1 MKRPWK
7 ALKFL
12 GLLVQEPC
20 TSLRIHIVALLPVD
34 SASNKCAHLYYSWMI
49 QLTPNCKRLQIMV
62 VCNRWSSSTNTMFL
76 VLHLLHDS
84 TRMLPAAV
92 FEENL
97 HQYASARFW
106 LLNPTDVSPRSQK
119 PWGSASANAR
129 VHSPHL
135 HVPHKFVYNQK
146 LFWLVIGV
154 CLHCCWLGNAR
165 YLAQLTGPD
174 ACRSAGGDLNG
185 KLDLS

>member
-1 MKRPWK
+1 MEYRK
-7 ALKFL
+7 ALKIL
-12 GLLVQEPC
+12 GLLVQEPF
-20 TSLRIHIVALLPVD
+20 TSLRIHIVALLLVD

-129 VHSPHL
+129 VHSPHICTCPISL
-135 HVPHKFVYNQK
+135 FIIKSCSDWLSVFVYIVADWVMPVTWRNWQAQTHVD
-146 LFWLVIGV
+146 L
-154 CLHCCWLGNAR
+154 
-165 YLAQLTGPD
+165 LA
-174 ACRSAGGDLNG
+174 AI
-185 KLDLS
+185 